1 MFRLMRPSGCDA
13 THAIRFDFHLFS
25 APFSGP
31 LDWLLPVNSRRV
43 QPRDG
48 GTDFTSVL
56 QGHSTGQSK
65 KVDKE
70 MLDIESF
77 PQRSTSRRSSAADAT
92 RVDVSS
98 TSAASVYSCSTSQI
112 HLRHAQSAFSQDRP
126 SMSTLVATC
135 ELRPVYVNLRVV
147 MHRKGMVE
155 EWGLALGLLR
165 EERAQCTP

>member
-1 MFRLMRPSGCDA
+1 MTAAQTLLLCFKA
-13 THAIRFDFHLFS
+13 T
-25 APFSGP
+25 
-31 LDWLLPVNSRRV
+31 
-43 QPRDG
+43 QPD
-48 GTDFTSVL
+48 S
-56 QGHSTGQSK
+56 QK

-135 ELRPVYVNLRVV
+135 DQSACGDAQERNGGAR
-147 MHRKGMVE
+147 
-155 EWGLALGLLR
+155 GLTLGLLR

>member
-1 MFRLMRPSGCDA
+1 MRRDPRHS
-13 THAIRFDFHLFS
+13 IRFSPFLGPFS
-25 APFSGP
+25 AP
-31 LDWLLPVNSRRV
+31 LDWLLPVYSQRV

-48 GTDFTSVL
+48 GIDFTSVL

-135 ELRPVYVNLRVV
+135 DQSACGDAQERNGGAR
-147 MHRKGMVE
+147 
-155 EWGLALGLLR
+155 GLTLGLLR

>member
-1 MFRLMRPSGCDA
+1 MRRDPRHS
-13 THAIRFDFHLFS
+13 IRFSPFLGPFS
-25 APFSGP
+25 AP
-31 LDWLLPVNSRRV
+31 LDWLLPVYSQRV

-48 GTDFTSVL
+48 GIDFTSVL

-135 ELRPVYVNLRVV
+135 DPSALICLWCTCGDAQERNGGAR
-147 MHRKGMVE
+147 
-155 EWGLALGLLR
+155 GLTLGLLR

>member
-1 MFRLMRPSGCDA
+1 MRRDPRHS
-13 THAIRFDFHLFS
+13 IRFSPFLGPFS
-25 APFSGP
+25 AP
-31 LDWLLPVNSRRV
+31 LDWLLPVYSQRV

-48 GTDFTSVL
+48 GIDFTSVL